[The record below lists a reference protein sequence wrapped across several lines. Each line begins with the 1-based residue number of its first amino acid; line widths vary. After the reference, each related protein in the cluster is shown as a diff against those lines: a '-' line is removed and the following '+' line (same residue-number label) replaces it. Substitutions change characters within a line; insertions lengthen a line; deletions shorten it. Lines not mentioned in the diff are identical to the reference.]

1 MRLGRVAGLL
11 DDLFRLGAGLLEALA
26 VFGEDLVG
34 LGAERSAESID
45 SSMLARRS
53 SRAAVMRGK
62 TAFLRMYSEIAK
74 TTRIQIIRPTLG
86 VINHEE
92 ELAAIG
98 GFGMMARG
106 CIVTY
111 RKKAMKPPTRP

>member
-1 MRLGRVAGLL
+1 M
-11 DDLFRLGAGLLEALA
+11 
-26 VFGEDLVG
+26 
-34 LGAERSAESID
+34 
-45 SSMLARRS
+45 
-53 SRAAVMRGK
+53 MRGN

-92 ELAAIG
+92 LATIG
-98 GFGMMARG
+98 VPGRMARG